1 MILSGVGDRRVPA
14 AGIVAGGRST
24 VDEDEMR
31 LRFDDSSVVE
41 LTFPKDQLPPGRRQR
56 IQDIAHALGYGL
68 AETREEGPFD
78 LRLVF
83 RRVESPAARSR
94 REATIA
100 RLRAGGTVLPPP
112 AAPVPPP
119 PFPPPPAAPPRGR
132 GIPPM
137 PAFPPPP
144 PPPPP
149 VR

>member
-1 MILSGVGDRRVPA
+1 M
-14 AGIVAGGRST
+14 
-24 VDEDEMR
+24 DEDAIR

-41 LTFPKDQLPPGRRQR
+41 LVVPKGELTPDGRQR
-56 IQDIAHALGYGL
+56 IEAIAHALGYGP
-68 AETREEGPFD
+68 AGSGDEGAFD
-78 LRLVF
+78 TRLVF
-83 RRVESPAARSR
+83 ERVELPAARR
-94 REATIA
+94 RRKETIA

-119 PFPPPPAAPPRGR
+119 PLPPPPATPRRGR
-132 GIPPM
+132 GVPPM